1 MSGETIQTH
10 CVLNNQW
17 ESYLLT
23 RVWDVFFK
31 TGCKYVLVSS
41 TAASV
46 PPTVLKKTSH
56 TRPYRGG

>member
-1 MSGETIQTH
+1 M
-10 CVLNNQW
+10 
-17 ESYLLT
+17 YLLT

-31 TGCKYVLVSS
+31 TRCNYVLVSS